1 MEVDECGL
9 TINENL
15 KLLRQTIE
23 DIENMKVDEDF
34 EDSWYAD
41 HVEMFYNIRRS
52 IQDFMLIKNPDEQ
65 TYLQES
71 KVAAEQAAA
80 YIEYDIDSGYTLNLP
95 ALLRFC
101 IAVESIYQI
110 TAVSEDI
117 GLEDIMLAVTIP
129 TSIK

>member
-9 TINENL
+9 TINQNL

-65 TYLQES
+65 TYLQEA
-71 KVAAEQAAA
+71 KVAAEQAAV

-110 TAVSEDI
+110 TASSEDI
-117 GLEDIMLAVTIP
+117 GLEDIMMAVTIP

>member
-9 TINENL
+9 TINQNL

-110 TAVSEDI
+110 TASSEDI
-117 GLEDIMLAVTIP
+117 GLEDIMMAVTIP